1 MLEGCVPWPDAV
13 AGRYRARGYWQP
25 RTIPQTLR
33 ETAARHPERTALV
46 AGDRRWT
53 WRDLDAAA
61 DRVAYRL
68 RETGLV
74 PGDRAIFQL
83 PNIPEFVMAWYG
95 CLRAGLIPV
104 TCLAPF
110 RQTEIGYLAAH
121 TEARAY
127 FIASEV
133 RGFDHVRMAEEM
145 RAGVPSLEHVFVAG
159 ERRGPGMRDLAECIT
174 TPVPPARVG
183 KEPVP
188 GPTEAAVF
196 QLSGGTTGVP
206 KVIPRT
212 HEDYLYNS
220 RALCEVMRFGPDS
233 VYLCV
238 LPIPHNAS
246 VILGLHTTL
255 LTGARFVL
263 APDADPGNACR
274 LIEAER
280 VTHMMTVPAVL
291 QNLLNTPARRQHDWS
306 SLVSIICGGQKVKR
320 ELAERV
326 HPETGTRIQQIFG
339 MGEGLCMLSRLDDPD
354 DIVLESVGRPISDAD
369 ELRIVDPETGRDVP
383 FGEEGELWCRG
394 PYTVPGYYR
403 APEHNATVFTPD
415 GFYRTGD
422 IARAFRAPSTG
433 TVNYVIEGRIK
444 DLINRG
450 AEKINAEEV
459 EGHLLHHPAIRE
471 AVVVAVPDPLLGER
485 ACACIVPGAGAS
497 PPSLDDLCAFLETR
511 QLAKFKW
518 PEWLEVFAAIPL
530 TRVGKHDKAAV
541 RAEVARRRRSS

>member
-1 MLEGCVPWPDAV
+1 MLKGCVPWPDEV
-13 AGRYRARGYWQP
+13 ASRYRLDGYWQP
-25 RTIPQTLR
+25 RTIPQTLG
-33 ETAARHPERTALV
+33 ETAARHGARTALV

-53 WRDLDAAA
+53 WQDLDAAA
-61 DRVAYRL
+61 DRVAHRL
-68 RETGLV
+68 HAKGLG
-74 PGDRAIFQL
+74 PGDRAIFHL

-110 RQTEIGYLAAH
+110 RQAEIGYLAAH

-127 FIASEV
+127 FIASQV
-133 RGFDHVRMAEEM
+133 RGFDHVAMAEEM
-145 RAGVPSLEHVFVAG
+145 RARAPSLEHVFVAG
-159 ERRGPGMRDLAECIT
+159 ERRAPGMDDLAACINE
-174 TPVPPARVG
+174 PVPPGLAG
-183 KEPVP
+183 QEPALDP
-188 GPTEAAVF
+188 AEAAVF

-220 RALCEVMRFGPDS
+220 RALCEVMRVGPDS
-233 VYLCV
+233 VYLCL

-246 VILGLHTTL
+246 VLLGLHTTL

-263 APDADPGNACR
+263 APDADPVNACR

-291 QNLLNTPARRQHDWS
+291 QNLLNTPARRRHDCS
-306 SLVSIICGGQKVKR
+306 SLVGIVCGGQKVKR

-326 HPETGTRIQQIFG
+326 QPEMGIRIQQIFG

-354 DIVLESVGRPISDAD
+354 DIVLESVGRPISAAD
-369 ELRIVDPETGRDVP
+369 EVRIVDPETGHDVP
-383 FGEEGELWCRG
+383 FGKEGELWCQG
-394 PYTVPGYYR
+394 PYTVRGYYR
-403 APEHNATVFTPD
+403 AEEHNAKVFTPD

-471 AVVVAVPDPLLGER
+471 AVVVAMPDPLLGER
-485 ACACIVPGAGAS
+485 ACACVVLAARGS
-497 PPSLDDLCAFLETR
+497 TLTLDDVCRFLESR

-518 PEWLEVFAAIPL
+518 PERLEVLDAIPL
-530 TRVGKHDKAAV
+530 TRVGKYDKAAV
-541 RAEVARRRRSS
+541 RVAVARPRRS